1 MAPSEKKECLV
12 FTGGTLSTVQIVVD
26 LLALEGWGGLM
37 EKEMTRAI
45 VGGRRCRVLLSGAG
59 DGRGLLGEGG
69 AKPNEAYF
77 L

>member
-1 MAPSEKKECLV
+1 
-12 FTGGTLSTVQIVVD
+12 
-26 LLALEGWGGLM
+26 
-37 EKEMTRAI
+37 MTRAI

-69 AKPNEAYF
+69 AKPNGAYF